1 MKTFLLTILSV
12 FLLSLSNTFA
22 QNPTNYD
29 ASTKTFTAVKASKAS
44 NDIETSYKWKDSK
57 GVEYTIYLHKYTR
70 GENAG
75 KYTCFVFRT
84 SKNTGKEY
92 KYYIPNGM
100 EIANEIKS
108 EYIKEQ

>member
-1 MKTFLLTILSV
+1 MKTFFLTILGI
-12 FLLSLSNTFA
+12 FLLSISSSYA

-57 GVEYTIYLHKYTR
+57 GNEYPLYLDKYTK

-84 SKNTGKEY
+84 SKSTNKEY

-100 EIANEIKS
+100 EIAEQIKD
-108 EYIKEQ
+108 EYIKE

>member
-1 MKTFLLTILSV
+1 MKTFLLTIISV

-92 KYYIPNGM
+92 KYYIPNGI
-100 EIANEIKS
+100 EIAGQIKD
-108 EYIKEQ
+108 EYIKE

>member
-1 MKTFLLTILSV
+1 MKTFFLTILGI
-12 FLLSLSNTFA
+12 FLLSINSSYA
-22 QNPTNYD
+22 QNHTNYD
-29 ASTKTFTAVKASKAS
+29 ASTKTFTAVKDSKAS

-70 GENAG
+70 GENVG

-100 EIANEIKS
+100 EIAEQIKE
-108 EYIKEQ
+108 EYIEE

>member
-1 MKTFLLTILSV
+1 MKTFLLTIISV

-29 ASTKTFTAVKASKAS
+29 ASTKTFTTVKASKAS
-44 NDIETSYKWKDSK
+44 NDIETSYKWKDYK

-84 SKNTGKEY
+84 SKNSDKEY

-100 EIANEIKS
+100 EIAEQIKD
-108 EYIKEQ
+108 EYIKE

>member
-1 MKTFLLTILSV
+1 MKTFLLTIISV
-12 FLLSLSNTFA
+12 FLLSLNNTFA

-44 NDIETSYKWKDSK
+44 NDIETSYKWRDSK

-100 EIANEIKS
+100 EIAEQIKD
-108 EYIKEQ
+108 EYIKE

>member
-1 MKTFLLTILSV
+1 MKAFFLTLIAIIS
-12 FLLSLSNTFA
+12 LSLSNTFA

-44 NDIETSYKWKDSK
+44 NDIKTSYKWKDSK

-92 KYYIPNGM
+92 KYYLPNGM
-100 EIANEIKS
+100 EIAEQIKD
-108 EYIKEQ
+108 EYIKE

>member
-44 NDIETSYKWKDSK
+44 NDIETSYKWEDSK

-92 KYYIPNGM
+92 KYYIPNGI
-100 EIANEIKS
+100 EIAEQIKD
-108 EYIKEQ
+108 EYIKE

>member
-84 SKNTGKEY
+84 SKNTGNEY
-92 KYYIPNGM
+92 KYYIPNGI
-100 EIANEIKS
+100 EIAEQIKN
-108 EYIKEQ
+108 EYIKE

>member
-57 GVEYTIYLHKYTR
+57 GVEYPLYLHKYTK

-75 KYTCFVFRT
+75 KYTCFVFKV

-92 KYYIPNGM
+92 KYYIPDGM
-100 EIANEIKS
+100 QIASQIKK
-108 EYIKEQ
+108 EYIKE

>member
-1 MKTFLLTILSV
+1 MKAFFLTLIAIIS
-12 FLLSLSNTFA
+12 LSLGNSFA

-57 GVEYTIYLHKYTR
+57 GIEYPIYLHKYTK

-92 KYYIPNGM
+92 KYYIPNGI
-100 EIANEIKS
+100 EIAEQIKD
-108 EYIKEQ
+108 EYIKE

>member
-1 MKTFLLTILSV
+1 MKTFFLTILGI
-12 FLLSLSNTFA
+12 FLLSISSSYA

-92 KYYIPNGM
+92 KYYIPDGM
-100 EIANEIKS
+100 QIADQIKN
-108 EYIKEQ
+108 EYIKE

>member
-1 MKTFLLTILSV
+1 MKTFLITILSV

-29 ASTKTFTAVKASKAS
+29 AETKTFTAVKASKAS

-57 GVEYTIYLHKYTR
+57 DVEYTIYLHKYTR

-100 EIANEIKS
+100 EIAEQIKD
-108 EYIKEQ
+108 EYIKE

>member
-29 ASTKTFTAVKASKAS
+29 ASTKTFTAIKSKTSS
-44 NDIETSYKWKDSK
+44 NDVLTEYKWKDSK
-57 GVEYTIYLHKYTR
+57 GVEYPLYLHKYTK

-75 KYTCFVFRT
+75 KWTVFVYRI

-92 KYYIPNGM
+92 KYNIPNGM
-100 EIANEIKS
+100 EIAEKIKD
-108 EYIKEQ
+108 EYIKE

>member
-1 MKTFLLTILSV
+1 MKAFFLTLIAIIS
-12 FLLSLSNTFA
+12 LSLGNSFA

-84 SKNTGKEY
+84 SKNTGNEY

-100 EIANEIKS
+100 EIAEQIKD
-108 EYIKEQ
+108 EYIKE

>member
-1 MKTFLLTILSV
+1 MKNILITIFTIFYLTLCNAQEPK
-12 FLLSLSNTFA
+12 NTSF
-22 QNPTNYD
+22 D
-29 ASTKTFTAVKASKAS
+29 ASTKTFTSIKATKAS

-75 KYTCFVFRT
+75 KYTCFVFRV
-84 SKNTGKEY
+84 SKSTGKEY

-100 EIANEIKS
+100 EIAEQIKE
-108 EYIKEQ
+108 EYIKE

>member
-84 SKNTGKEY
+84 SKNTGKKY
-92 KYYIPNGM
+92 KYYIPNGI
-100 EIANEIKS
+100 EIAEQIKD
-108 EYIKEQ
+108 EYIKE

>member
-1 MKTFLLTILSV
+1 MKTFLLTIISV

-29 ASTKTFTAVKASKAS
+29 ASTKTFTAVKDPKTS

-57 GVEYTIYLHKYTR
+57 GNEYPLYLHKYTK

-75 KYTCFVFRT
+75 KYTCFVFRV
-84 SKNTGKEY
+84 SKNTGNEY

-100 EIANEIKS
+100 EIAEQIKN
-108 EYIKEQ
+108 EYIKE

>member
-1 MKTFLLTILSV
+1 MKAFFLTLIAIIS
-12 FLLSLSNTFA
+12 LSLGNSFA

-44 NDIETSYKWKDSK
+44 NDILTEYKWKDSK
-57 GVEYTIYLHKYTR
+57 GNEYPLYLHKYTK

-75 KYTCFVFRT
+75 KWTCFVFRV
-84 SKNTGKEY
+84 SKNTGNEY

-100 EIANEIKS
+100 EIAEQIKD
-108 EYIKEQ
+108 EYIKE

>member
-100 EIANEIKS
+100 EIAEQIKDK
-108 EYIKEQ
+108 YIKE

>member
-1 MKTFLLTILSV
+1 MKTFLLTIISV
-12 FLLSLSNTFA
+12 FLLSLNNTFA

-44 NDIETSYKWKDSK
+44 NDIETSYKWRDSK

-75 KYTCFVFRT
+75 RYTCFVFRT

-100 EIANEIKS
+100 EIAEQIKD
-108 EYIKEQ
+108 EYIKE

>member
-1 MKTFLLTILSV
+1 MKTFLLTILGI

-29 ASTKTFTAVKASKAS
+29 AETKTFTAVKASKAS

-57 GVEYTIYLHKYTR
+57 GIEYTIYLHKYTR

-84 SKNTGKEY
+84 SKSTGKEY

-100 EIANEIKS
+100 EIAEQIKD
-108 EYIKEQ
+108 EYIEE

>member
-92 KYYIPNGM
+92 KYYLPNGM
-100 EIANEIKS
+100 EIAEQIKD
-108 EYIKEQ
+108 EYIKE

>member
-92 KYYIPNGM
+92 KYYIPNGI
-100 EIANEIKS
+100 EIAKQIKD
-108 EYIKEQ
+108 EYIKE

>member
-1 MKTFLLTILSV
+1 MKAFFLTLIAIIS
-12 FLLSLSNTFA
+12 LSLSNTFA

-75 KYTCFVFRT
+75 KYTCFVFKV
-84 SKNTGKEY
+84 SKNTGNEY
-92 KYYIPNGM
+92 KYYIPNGI
-100 EIANEIKS
+100 EIAEQIKD
-108 EYIKEQ
+108 EYIEE

>member
-1 MKTFLLTILSV
+1 MKAFFLTLIAIIS
-12 FLLSLSNTFA
+12 LSLGNSFA

-29 ASTKTFTAVKASKAS
+29 ASTKTFTAVKTSKAS

-100 EIANEIKS
+100 EIAEQIKD
-108 EYIKEQ
+108 EYIEE

>member
-1 MKTFLLTILSV
+1 MQICYAQEPQ
-12 FLLSLSNTFA
+12 NTSF
-22 QNPTNYD
+22 D
-29 ASTKTFTAVKASKAS
+29 ASTKTFTSVKATKAS

-75 KYTCFVFRT
+75 KYTCFVFKT

-100 EIANEIKS
+100 GIADQIKN
-108 EYIKEQ
+108 EYIKE

>member
-1 MKTFLLTILSV
+1 MKTFILTLIAIFS
-12 FLLSLSNTFA
+12 LSLSNTFA
-22 QNPTNYD
+22 QNTTKLD
-29 ASTKTFTAVKASKAS
+29 KETKTFTTEKSKTS

-57 GVEYTIYLHKYTR
+57 GNEYPIYLHKYTR

-84 SKNTGKEY
+84 SKNTGNEY

-100 EIANEIKS
+100 EIAEQIKD
-108 EYIKEQ
+108 EYIKE